1 MVLTGRQ
8 RGVTM
13 DNEIRELNIDDLAAV
28 SGGMNWDWPDHYVDK
43 NVIDARG
50 GQTTVWGFTVT
61 HDVNGKVSSV
71 TRT

>member
-1 MVLTGRQ
+1 MRKPNNG
-8 RGVTM
+8 
-13 DNEIRELNIDDLAAV
+13 IRELDVDELDQV
-28 SGGMNWDWPDHYVDK
+28 SGGMNWDRPDHYVDK
-43 NVIDARG
+43 NVINARG